1 VDRLGGGGGIV
12 NPERVGVRILSL
24 GVNAAIYIYIN
35 RINFYYKNFSS
46 ENNSMAVRS
55 SYPFV
60 QDQKGPSY
68 NTDLKMGGPP
78 LSDIGIFQAGP
89 TGCDPNLFAQVQ
101 NAINCQ
107 CNILGPTGGIDTL
120 CHAAYAGQIAT
131 TEPFACMID
140 VIANKSCCGQKYP
153 QDVEDAAAQAFADV
167 TGYKPID
174 LDTAFDTLQQQ
185 SQLILEFNS
194 FFFFMPV
201 LILILIVIWLMVGF
215 RWINWVVGLFA
226 TTLSIVVMY
235 GFAIAYRVS
244 ALRYLNEQGI
254 TIKNNLQNAQNNF
267 DQSVAYW
274 PQGLFAATCAISKG
288 SEGWTCNDCN
298 PCPPC
303 TSMSQRQAVSRKMG
317 AQSCATGVC
326 PPVPERR
333 IEVQEEEEEEEEELI
348 VRPRR
353 NFRSRA

>member
-1 VDRLGGGGGIV
+1 M
-12 NPERVGVRILSL
+12 E
-24 GVNAAIYIYIN
+24 A
-35 RINFYYKNFSS
+35 
-46 ENNSMAVRS
+46 RS

-60 QDQKGPSY
+60 QDQKGL
-68 NTDLKMGGPP
+68 DLKMGGPP
-78 LSDIGIFQAGP
+78 LAGPSAPLRADIGVLQVGP

-131 TEPFACMID
+131 TEPFISMID
-140 VIANKSCCGQKYP
+140 VIANQSCCGQKYTETI
-153 QDVEDAAAQAFADV
+153 EDAAAQAFSDV
-167 TGYKPID
+167 TGYKPVN
-174 LDTAFDTLQQQ
+174 LDTAFDTLQHQGQ
-185 SQLILEFNS
+185 IILEFNS

-254 TIKNNLQNAQNNF
+254 IVKQNLQNAQNNF
-267 DQSVAYW
+267 HNSIAYW
-274 PQGLFAATCAISKG
+274 PQGLFAATAAIANNGDPS
-288 SEGWTCNDCN
+288 SWTCNNCN

-303 TSMSQRQAVSRKMG
+303 GAAATRSNSRV
-317 AQSCATGVC
+317 QSSSNPRAPKNCAGGVC
-326 PPVPERR
+326 RPEP
-333 IEVQEEEEEEEEELI
+333 VQEDEDDEEDEVEDF
-348 VRPRR
+348 RPRR
-353 NFRSRA
+353 NFRSRN